1 MEKTSEIKGYDGIFA
16 TRFREMLKLRGYTQ
30 RYVAE
35 QTVSKGQ
42 TISQYFN
49 GEVLPNAEKL
59 RDIALCLDVS
69 ADYLLGMSDIL
80 GSNVDDKAINK
91 MLGLSEKAI
100 ARLKREMDIASEC
113 VNNPGGDGT
122 CPPMA
127 FDTVNALLEEPVRLY
142 YNGILENLAEIFA
155 HIHEQDPHTVFG
167 LTRFTVENGDRYVQ
181 SDMPQQPTPLTDA
194 DVLTIRMLKLQQ
206 AVALYKS
213 ELDAKSAGGGQ

>member
-1 MEKTSEIKGYDGIFA
+1 MEKTREIKGYNGIFA
-16 TRFREMLKLRGYTQ
+16 ARFREMLKLRGYTQ

-35 QTVSKGQ
+35 KTVSKGQ

-59 RDIALCLDVS
+59 RDIAQCLDVS
-69 ADYLLGMSDIL
+69 ADYLLGMSDII

-100 ARLKREMDIASEC
+100 ARLKHEMDIANEC
-113 VNNPGGDGT
+113 ANNPGGDGT
-122 CPPMA
+122 YPPMA
-127 FDTVNALLEEPVRLY
+127 FDTVNVLLEEPLRLY

-155 HIHEQDPHTVFG
+155 HEHEQDPHTVFG
-167 LTRFTVENGDRYVQ
+167 LTRFTVENGDHYVQ

-194 DVLTIRMLKLQQ
+194 DVLTIRMFKLQQ